1 MDETQKKENTDG
13 VAEKGN
19 MQETAGQ
26 VQPEDVREKEA
37 PLMDTTDVLSEAPVD
52 EDSAF
57 LHNDLSENEGY
68 TAQFSELTEQMEDA
82 STLQTTA
89 KATKKRLLMPCVIV
103 SVIIF
108 VLAVIAGAA
117 YILFFANSPVGV
129 WAQDGQTTASY
140 YIFDNEGNVQLVNG
154 TVSYK
159 GTYSFKEATQ
169 DTSSKITLYI
179 PVGYTAI
186 SGDFDYSITGNLIT
200 GKSFVISSDNGAQL
214 NLHSTSLPENTLKPA
229 ADRKTDEK
237 IIGTWSTL
245 DGAYDMVY
253 CFHADGTMY
262 MESQNMRIDAV
273 YTLEDGQIV
282 TTYMLSD
289 QEGTM
294 EEAYY
299 FDGDT
304 LVISGIGYQKE

>member
-82 STLQTTA
+82 SALQTTA

-140 YIFDNEGNVQLVNG
+140 YIFDNEGNVQLE
-154 TVSYK
+154 TERFRIK
-159 GTYSFKEATQ
+159 GRIPLKKQHRTLQVRLRCTFRWAIPPFQATL
-169 DTSSKITLYI
+169 TI
-179 PVGYTAI
+179 
-186 SGDFDYSITGNLIT
+186 
-200 GKSFVISSDNGAQL
+200 
-214 NLHSTSLPENTLKPA
+214 
-229 ADRKTDEK
+229 R
-237 IIGTWSTL
+237 
-245 DGAYDMVY
+245 
-253 CFHADGTMY
+253 
-262 MESQNMRIDAV
+262 
-273 YTLEDGQIV
+273 
-282 TTYMLSD
+282 
-289 QEGTM
+289 
-294 EEAYY
+294 
-299 FDGDT
+299 
-304 LVISGIGYQKE
+304 